1 MQIIPQS
8 EDEIKMRVILIS
20 VLLKISLKISAEIF
34 TEQMDASSL
43 KLVEWHIYLGCQ
55 VDYHEK
61 MPILHQT

>member
-34 TEQMDASSL
+34 YRAN
-43 KLVEWHIYLGCQ
+43 GC
-55 VDYHEK
+55 
-61 MPILHQT
+61 IIS